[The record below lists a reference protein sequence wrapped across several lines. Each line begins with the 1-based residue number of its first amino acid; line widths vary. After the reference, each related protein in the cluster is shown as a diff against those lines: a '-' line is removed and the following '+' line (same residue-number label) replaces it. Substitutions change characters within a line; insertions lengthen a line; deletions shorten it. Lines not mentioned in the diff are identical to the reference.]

1 MHVRREDCRTWL
13 RGLLAM
19 TTAPI
24 TQWKQVT
31 IPRDKPWKRPLIMPR
46 DSWAP
51 PGTDPLL
58 DKAYE
63 IGAKTAKL
71 IPYTRATTFI
81 SCLENTHNLQ
91 LWKMRQTAIGLAH
104 RPDLLMLVSSL
115 GLQPEED
122 DDYREWRSKMDEIC
136 EQALEA
142 AESSAPANIGTALH
156 AFTDRID
163 RGQPLGKVPRE
174 YQKHLR
180 AYEAA
185 TADLTAVH
193 IERFLVN
200 DEYQIGGT
208 PDRISML
215 DGHDKLI
222 ITDTKSGD
230 KLSYGMGKISMQL
243 AVYAHS
249 QFYDPSTGVRSD
261 IPNID
266 LERGLVISL
275 NAKRGT
281 CEWVWCDLK
290 AGWEGVELANSVRA
304 WQKRKD
310 FHSPYTPRD
319 LVAEAHSR
327 IVTGI
332 AMAET
337 TQDLYDLWSTAG
349 KVWLPEHSQL
359 AAARKAQLQQQTT

>member
-1 MHVRREDCRTWL
+1 
-13 RGLLAM
+13 M

-24 TQWKQVT
+24 TQWRQVT
-31 IPRDKPWKRPLIMPR
+31 IPRDKPWKRPLII
-46 DSWAP
+46 P
-51 PGTDPLL
+51 PEMAGNPD
-58 DKAYE
+58 YQ
-63 IGAKTAKL
+63 GQAKL
-71 IPYTRATTFI
+71 KPYTRATTFI

-91 LWKMRQTAIGLAH
+91 LWKMRQVAIGLAL

-115 GLQPEED
+115 GLQPED
-122 DDYREWRSKMDEIC
+122 DDEYKEWRSKMDEVC

-208 PDRISML
+208 PDRISLL

-222 ITDTKSGD
+222 STDT
-230 KLSYGMGKISMQL
+230 
-243 AVYAHS
+243 
-249 QFYDPSTGVRSD
+249 
-261 IPNID
+261 
-266 LERGLVISL
+266 
-275 NAKRGT
+275 
-281 CEWVWCDLK
+281 
-290 AGWEGVELANSVRA
+290 
-304 WQKRKD
+304 
-310 FHSPYTPRD
+310 
-319 LVAEAHSR
+319 
-327 IVTGI
+327 
-332 AMAET
+332 
-337 TQDLYDLWSTAG
+337 
-349 KVWLPEHSQL
+349 
-359 AAARKAQLQQQTT
+359 